1 MKKPE
6 TANADNF
13 AIKGLTPIISAAI
26 SISLIAI
33 HFLPTE
39 PLVIFLANTAQKV
52 TKIRHTIYLAQASVA
67 GPVTTIPKTVRSG
80 EPIIPV
86 IL

>member
-1 MKKPE
+1 MTIKFPDFKKMYDYE
-6 TANADNF
+6 TNF
-13 AIKGLTPIISAAI
+13 HLTMNSERLAK
-26 SISLIAI
+26 LIC
-33 HFLPTE
+33 HYE
-39 PLVIFLANTAQKV
+39 IFKKV